1 MTIIKERKMRISALY
16 HTMFLLL
23 YGYTVLGMA
32 YKIVKLIS
40 IHQFAVAAV
49 SVIVVLPGLFYYL
62 LKRMTFGRTK
72 KCKALLWNLHF
83 FQLNLCGV
91 HFFQLTRLLFP
102 AFPVTLP
109 PFLAAALCIFVLMI
123 VGFFI
128 SESPR

>member
-40 IHQFAVAAV
+40 IDQFAVAAV

-72 KCKALLWNLHF
+72 KCKALLWDLHF

-102 AFPVTLP
+102 AFPVTSP